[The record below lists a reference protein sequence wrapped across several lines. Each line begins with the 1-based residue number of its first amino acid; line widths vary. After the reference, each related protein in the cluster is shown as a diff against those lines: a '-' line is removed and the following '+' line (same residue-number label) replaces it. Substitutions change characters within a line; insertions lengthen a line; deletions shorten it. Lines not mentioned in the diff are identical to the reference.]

1 MEKRVGTADGTIAT
15 IIGTMLRFMINVD
28 TMQAEGR
35 TEFMKVPAPAF
46 GLQVH
51 DLLIEEK
58 FIIQSLRSLSL
69 Q

>member
-1 MEKRVGTADGTIAT
+1 
-15 IIGTMLRFMINVD
+15 MLRFMINVD